1 MCQTARIIKKA
12 TRKQIANATKLL
24 TKEATIKKELEIV
37 EGSVIV
43 NRYYRINKHYNEFY
57 ETSTQLIKRKLL
69 TNSDGKVDGLK
80 KARK

>member
-37 EGSVIV
+37 EV
-43 NRYYRINKHYNEFY
+43 RIFFY
-57 ETSTQLIKRKLL
+57 
-69 TNSDGKVDGLK
+69 
-80 KARK
+80 